1 MLQTLQEL
9 SSRLVQASIVDKPN
23 NHKENEAVKAG
34 RLAEKNVEDMLVQL
48 GGIPAYNVF
57 RFDFFNCIRLF

>member
-23 NHKENEAVKAG
+23 NHMENEAVKAG

-57 RFDFFNCIRLF
+57 R